1 MTQAEYFA
9 ILKEKWE
16 QVDKDNLEAIR
27 AYNKFKQLL
36 RHQLDEEG
44 FPPHVLL
51 QDRDLDGGEILH
63 DRGRHDDPCGIEVGK
78 LFLRLSRRHCP

>member
-1 MTQAEYFA
+1 MIDMTQAEYFA

-27 AYNKFKQLL
+27 AYNEFKRQL

-44 FPPHVLL
+44 
-51 QDRDLDGGEILH
+51 
-63 DRGRHDDPCGIEVGK
+63 
-78 LFLRLSRRHCP
+78 